1 MLPLT
6 ESDIRASLVN
16 ASQREK
22 RDLHLPDGFAELRW
36 DRLDFLGW
44 RDPKAPQRGIVVVP
58 VGDELIGVLLQQSA
72 TAPRSRA
79 QCTWCQ
85 DVRLPNPVGF
95 YAARRAGAAGRNGNT
110 VGTLVCTD
118 FECSANV
125 RKPRP
130 IPYLGFD
137 PEAATAQLIDDLRTR
152 VAAFA
157 SDIASTA

>member
-16 ASQREK
+16 ASQREV
-22 RDLHLPDGFAELRW
+22 RDLRLPDGFSELRW

-44 RDPKAPQRGIVVVP
+44 RDPKSPQRGCVVVP
-58 VGDELIGVLLQQSA
+58 VGDELIGVLLQQAA
-72 TAPRSRA
+72 TTPRSRA

-85 DVRLPNPVGF
+85 DVRLPAPVVF
-95 YAARRAGAAGRNGNT
+95 YGARRAGAAGRNGNT
-110 VGTLVCTD
+110 IGTLVCTD

-137 PEAATAQLIDDLRTR
+137 PDAATAQLIGDLRSR

-157 SDIASTA
+157 ADVASTA

>member
-16 ASQREK
+16 ASQREA
-22 RDLHLPDGFAELRW
+22 RDIRLPEGFADLAW

-58 VGDELIGVLLQQSA
+58 VGDQPIGVLLQQA
-72 TAPRSRA
+72 TAAPRSRA
-79 QCTWCQ
+79 QCSWCQ
-85 DVRLPNPVGF
+85 DVRLPAPVVF
-95 YAARRAGAAGRNGNT
+95 YGARRAGSAGRNGNT
-110 VGTLVCTD
+110 IGTLVCAD

-137 PEAATAQLIDDLRTR
+137 PAAATVQLIEDLRTR
-152 VAAFA
+152 VASFA
-157 SDIASTA
+157 ADVASTA

>member
-16 ASQREK
+16 ASQREA
-22 RDLHLPDGFAELRW
+22 RDLHLPDGFADLRW
-36 DRLDFLGW
+36 DRLDYLGW
-44 RDPKAPQRGIVVVP
+44 RDPKAPQRGCVVVP
-58 VGDELIGVLLQQSA
+58 VGDRLVGVLLQQAA

-85 DVRLPNPVGF
+85 DVRLPVPVSF
-95 YAARRAGAAGRNGNT
+95 YSARRAGAAGRNGNT
-110 VGTLVCTD
+110 IGTLVCTD

-125 RKPRP
+125 RRPRP

-137 PEAATAQLIDDLRTR
+137 PDAATAQLIDDLGSR
-152 VAAFA
+152 VASFA
-157 SDIASTA
+157 ADVATTA

>member
-6 ESDIRASLVN
+6 ESAIRSSLVN
-16 ASQREK
+16 ASQREV
-22 RDLHLPDGFAELRW
+22 RDIRLPEGSRTSRW

-44 RDPKAPQRGIVVVP
+44 RD
-58 VGDELIGVLLQQSA
+58 ELIGVLLQQA
-72 TAPRSRA
+72 GTAPRSRA

-85 DVRLPNPVGF
+85 DVRLPAPVVF
-95 YAARRAGAAGRNGNT
+95 YGARRAGAAGRNGNT
-110 VGTLVCTD
+110 VGTLVCAD

-137 PEAATAQLIDDLRTR
+137 PAAATARLIDDLGAR

-157 SDIASTA
+157 ADVASTA

>member
-1 MLPLT
+1 MLPIT
-6 ESDIRASLVN
+6 ESDIRASFVN
-16 ASQREK
+16 ASQREV
-22 RDLHLPDGFAELRW
+22 RDLRLPEGFAELRW

-44 RDPKAPQRGIVVVP
+44 RDPKAPQRGNVVIP
-58 VGDELIGVLLQQSA
+58 VGDRLIGVLLQQA
-72 TAPRSRA
+72 GTAPRSRA

-85 DVRLPNPVGF
+85 DVRLPAPVVF
-95 YAARRAGAAGRNGNT
+95 YSARRAGAAGRNGNT
-110 VGTLVCTD
+110 IGTLVCTD

-137 PEAATAQLIDDLRTR
+137 PDAATAQLLDDLRTR

-157 SDIASTA
+157 ADVASTA